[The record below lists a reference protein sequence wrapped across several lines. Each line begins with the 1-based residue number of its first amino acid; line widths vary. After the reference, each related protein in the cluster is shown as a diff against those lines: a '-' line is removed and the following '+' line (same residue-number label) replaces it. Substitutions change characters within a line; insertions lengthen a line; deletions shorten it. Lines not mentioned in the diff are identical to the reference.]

1 MTSSSNY
8 RMTLKNIENSALTYY
23 YIDRTIIIAY
33 PNRLPKMSSVSIDY
47 IYYPNTQLSMDII
60 NNKNTILGIVGFIF
74 KNGTDFRWNLIVKK
88 HLYFMDLIH
97 KLRGWPL
104 PSIYLLTACVMDSIL
119 TSTSLTIDAKVS
131 AQSTPM

>member
-1 MTSSSNY
+1 
-8 RMTLKNIENSALTYY
+8 MTLKNIENSALTYY

-74 KNGTDFRWNLIVKK
+74 KNGTDFRWSLIEEKASV
-88 HLYFMDLIH
+88 LY
-97 KLRGWPL
+97 G
-104 PSIYLLTACVMDSIL
+104 SNT
-119 TSTSLTIDAKVS
+119 
-131 AQSTPM
+131 